1 MNYRLLLVCFFIFNM
16 NLDCN
21 EDCETKIRDL
31 VNKWEHYDGEEFQP
45 LSLKLSNSLLECDSI
60 FFKIFQNKD
69 EAYKEWI
76 SSLQGGTFTVYDF
89 ENSNDSIAQ
98 RKKLISLKNEMI
110 KKCKKL
116 NNNKSYNRES
126 KILLKFLRK
135 IKIRYID

>member
-60 FFKIFQNKD
+60 FFKIFQCPEQMTNFNIFIDIESFK
-69 EAYKEWI
+69 
-76 SSLQGGTFTVYDF
+76 L
-89 ENSNDSIAQ
+89 
-98 RKKLISLKNEMI
+98 KKGVFVTRIRSLISKTLSR
-110 KKCKKL
+110 
-116 NNNKSYNRES
+116 NNDPKRRLVAFG
-126 KILLKFLRK
+126 ITDLAV
-135 IKIRYID
+135 